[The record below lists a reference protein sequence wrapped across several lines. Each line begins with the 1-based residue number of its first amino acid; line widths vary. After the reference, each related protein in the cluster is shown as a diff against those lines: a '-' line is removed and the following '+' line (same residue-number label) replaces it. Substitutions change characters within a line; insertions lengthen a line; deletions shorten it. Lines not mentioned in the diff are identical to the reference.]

1 MASDCTPSNASS
13 EKWRPSKPDHF
24 DLISFLE
31 FSLFAAIILL
41 TGCRKSGPPYS
52 VSDALQT
59 LKVESGFH
67 VEKFLSEPDV
77 VSPVA
82 MDVDENGR
90 TYVVEDR
97 GYPLNVDHPMGRVK
111 MLEDTNG
118 DGIPDRVTIFVDKLV
133 MPTGVMRWKKGIL
146 VTDAPNVWYF
156 EDTKG
161 HGVADVRKLVLT
173 GFAVTNPQHT
183 VNNPVYGLDNWI
195 YLAHEG
201 PARAIIYKK
210 QFGDLGSDIRFPDD
224 PSVPALQQHNRDVRF
239 RPDTHQLEAQ
249 SGSSQYGQTF
259 DDWGH
264 HFTDNNSD
272 HAREEV
278 IAARYLERNP
288 DLPVFS
294 AMQQLP
300 DHGAAGKVYPIT
312 LHPRFEL
319 LTGVGEFTS
328 ACGITFFR
336 GSLFEAEPAHNLV
349 HQDLLADAGA
359 TFIARRAHP
368 DVEFLA
374 STDAWFR
381 PVNFYAAPDGA
392 LYVMDFYRLVIEHP
406 EWMSTAAQKSP
417 DLTKGID
424 RGRIY
429 RIVPDNLPAPKTIK
443 LGSASNAELVHQLE
457 NPLIWWRRTAQRLL
471 LDRHAVDVTP
481 SLVRLVH
488 DGQSPVGRLHALW
501 TLDGLGKLDAPE
513 IETGLADH
521 EPGVR
526 ENAII
531 LAESRLAS
539 DPKLTEKLLAMTND
553 PATRVRFQLLCTLGS
568 VKSSQAGAAREQ
580 LLARDIEDKWF
591 QIAALSASSEEAP
604 RLYAKAVTADALETP
619 GRSDF
624 VRLGASAIG
633 ARQKPAEVQ
642 SVIQKVARAEQPNA
656 AWWRT
661 ASLEGL
667 ASGMRSEA
675 IQPGSYGASQ
685 VLLLKVFSSP
695 QAPVRRAALRLM
707 NIVGLPPGSA
717 AVSAVQAAAATA
729 VDQQA
734 DADLR
739 ADAIGLIAIAGPQ
752 AHQALLKQLIDPHQP
767 DQVQTAAVRAYGK
780 IKGDDVGKF
789 LLANW
794 RALTPAGRTAAAD
807 AMYLEPSRVWL
818 LVAALKAGEVQPWTL
833 AFTHRRQLIMNTD
846 PAIRDAARPVLE
858 QSASEREKVVKRY
871 EAAFDRTA
879 DAAHGREVYKTICI
893 KCHRF
898 AGMGVQVGPDLGTVQ
913 NQPKQVLLEDILMP
927 NKTIAQGYE
936 SYVVETTGGTL
947 DGVLGAQTST
957 TITLRHEQGKED
969 IIQRKDIKQMYVT
982 NLSAMPPDLEKQID
996 IQQMADLLE
1005 FLKTTH

>member
-1 MASDCTPSNASS
+1 MLWLRTAP
-13 EKWRPSKPDHF
+13 
-24 DLISFLE
+24 
-31 FSLFAAIILL
+31 IILAAAACL
-41 TGCRKSGPPYS
+41 FTGCHKSGPPYS
-52 VSDALQT
+52 VTDALNSF
-59 LKVESGFH
+59 KVESGFH
-67 VEKFLSEPDV
+67 VERFASEPDIA
-77 VSPVA
+77 SPVA

-90 TYVVEDR
+90 VYVVEDR
-97 GYPLNVDHPMGRVK
+97 GYPLSVDNPLGHVK
-111 MLEDTNG
+111 MLEYTNG
-118 DGIPDRVTIFVDKLV
+118 DGIPDRVTIFADKLV

-156 EDTKG
+156 EDTRG
-161 HGVADVRKLVLT
+161 NGVADVRKLVLT

-210 QFGDLGSDIRFPDD
+210 QFGDVGTDIRFSDRLD
-224 PSVPALQQHNRDVRF
+224 LAALKEHNRNVRF
-239 RPDTHQLEAQ
+239 RPDSHQLESL
-249 SGSSQYGQTF
+249 SGSSQYGQAF

-264 HFTDNNSD
+264 HFTTNNSD
-272 HAREEV
+272 HARHEV

-294 AMQQLP
+294 AMQQIP
-300 DHGAAGKVYPIT
+300 DHGAAAKVYPIT

-319 LTGVGEFTS
+319 LTEVGQFTS
-328 ACGITFFR
+328 ACGITFYH
-336 GSLFEAEPAHNLV
+336 GSLFVAEPVHNLA
-349 HQDLLADAGA
+349 HQDLLTDAGA
-359 TFIARRAHP
+359 TFIAKRAHP

-381 PVNFYAAPDGA
+381 PVNFYVGPDGA

-406 EWMSTAAQKSP
+406 EWMSTEAQKSK

-429 RIVPDNLPAPKTIK
+429 RIVPDGAPAPKAIK
-443 LGSASNAELVHQLE
+443 LGSASNAELVRELE
-457 NPLIWWRRTAQRLL
+457 NPIIWWRRTAQRLL
-471 LDRHAVDVTP
+471 VDRNAVDVAP
-481 SLVRLVH
+481 NLVH
-488 DGQSPVGRLHALW
+488 LIHESQSPVGRLHALW

-513 IETGLADH
+513 IEAGLADH

-539 DPKLTEKLLAMTND
+539 DPKLTEKLLAMVKD
-553 PATRVRFQLLCTLGS
+553 PDARVRFQLLCTLGS
-568 VKSSQAGAAREQ
+568 VKSPQAGAAREQ
-580 LLARDIEDKWF
+580 LLSRDIEDKWF
-591 QIAALSASSEEAP
+591 QIAALSASSDEAP
-604 RLYAKAVTADALETP
+604 RLYAKAVTADARETP
-619 GRSDF
+619 GRTNF

-642 SVIQKVARAEQPNA
+642 SVIDKVARAEQPNA
-656 AWWRT
+656 EWWRS

-667 ASGMRSEA
+667 ALGMRGKA
-675 IQPGSYGASQ
+675 IQQASFGASQ
-685 VLLLKVFSSP
+685 VLLLKIFSSP
-695 QAPVRRAALRLM
+695 QGTVRRAALRLI
-707 NIVGLPPGSA
+707 NITGLPPGA
-717 AVSAVQAAAATA
+717 ATASAVERAAATA
-729 VDQQA
+729 ADQQA

-739 ADAIGLIAIAGPQ
+739 ADAIGLIAIAGPD

-767 DQVQTAAVRAYGK
+767 DQVQIAAVRAYGK
-780 IKGDDVGKF
+780 IKGDEVGKV
-789 LLANW
+789 LVVNW
-794 RALTPAGRTAAAD
+794 RALTPGGRTAAAD

-818 LVAALKAGEVQPWTL
+818 LVAALKNGDVQPWTL

-846 PAIRDAARPVLE
+846 PAIREAARPLLE
-858 QSASEREKVVKRY
+858 QSAGEREKVTKRY
-871 EAAFDRTA
+871 EAAFDRQA
-879 DAAHGREVYKTICI
+879 DAGRGREVFKSICI

-898 AGMGVQVGPDLGTVQ
+898 AGMGVQVGPDLATVQ

-947 DGVLGAQTST
+947 DGVLGAQTPT
-957 TITLRHEQGKED
+957 TIALRHEQGKED